1 MPIGAVHAEMG
12 RLESAANRP
21 KRRDLNVR
29 CWHETE
35 VRALRS
41 VDPFSDALPTF
52 SLYRLMNCSVEV
64 RGVLMIDQHYGQVK
78 TMQAAGM
85 LTRLAKS

>member
-1 MPIGAVHAEMG
+1 M
-12 RLESAANRP
+12 
-21 KRRDLNVR
+21 
-29 CWHETE
+29 
-35 VRALRS
+35 LRS

-78 TMQAAGM
+78 TMQAADP
-85 LTRLAKS
+85 TRIAQVLCAQHSDQLRQCQREHFWGSE

>member
-1 MPIGAVHAEMG
+1 M
-12 RLESAANRP
+12 
-21 KRRDLNVR
+21 
-29 CWHETE
+29 
-35 VRALRS
+35 LRS

-64 RGVLMIDQHYGQVK
+64 RGMLMIDQHYGQVK

-85 LTRLAKS
+85 LTRLAKNA